1 MSFVY
6 PEKKGV
12 TYAPGYFLANNE
24 DCVRL
29 TQKIAQNSALVQT
42 VGTAKYVPMGTP
54 YPENNGTAIGIVY
67 EDVDVTSGNM
77 PGSVVMSGTVYE
89 NRLPV
94 TLASA
99 AKTALQGKGFVFVTE
114 GNVTRPYIDSV
125 EVESGGAD

>member
-1 MSFVY
+1 MSFIY
-6 PEKKGV
+6 PNKQGA
-12 TYAPGYFLANNE
+12 TYAPGYFLANND

-29 TQKIAQNSALVQT
+29 TQEIAQNSALVET
-42 VGTAKYVPMGTP
+42 TADGKYVPMGTP
-54 YPENNGTAIGIVY
+54 WPTNNANAVGIVY

-94 TLASA
+94 TLAAA

-114 GNVTRPYIDSV
+114 GSVTRPYTTSV
-125 EVESGGAD
+125 ETDGD

>member
-1 MSFVY
+1 MSFIY

-29 TQKIAQNSALVQT
+29 TQEIAQNSALVQT
-42 VGTAKYVPMGTP
+42 TADGKYVPMGTP
-54 YPENNGTAIGIVY
+54 YPANTGAAVGIVY

-94 TLASA
+94 TLAAA
-99 AKTALQGKGFVFVTE
+99 AKTALQGKGFVFITE
-114 GNVTRPYIDSV
+114 GAVTRPYITSV
-125 EVESGGAD
+125 ETEDDGD

>member
-6 PEKKGV
+6 PEKQGV
-12 TYAPGYFLANNE
+12 IYAPGYFLANNE

-29 TQKIAQNSALVQT
+29 TQKIARSSALVQT
-42 VGTAKYVPMGTP
+42 TADGKYVPMGTP
-54 YPENNGTAIGIVY
+54 WPSNDANAVGIVY
-67 EDVDVTSGNM
+67 EDVDVTSGPM

-94 TLASA
+94 KLAAA

-114 GNVTRPYIDSV
+114 GEVTRPYTTSV
-125 EVESGGAD
+125 DTDGE